1 MNSSPIQ
8 LKPNY
13 AWRSYLG
20 GSQLRAFR
28 NDESGDDDHFP
39 EDWLA
44 STSRARNGDNLQRAD
59 EGVSHVTVDGRDMAL
74 NDLIASQPEWFW
86 GKQTPPVEESGQIG
100 VLIKLLDAGVR
111 LHLQAHPNREFVKQ
125 RFGGNAGKTE
135 CWYILST
142 RGDDAYVYLGFQ
154 HPPTQQEWANMV
166 RDQDLNGMRACF
178 EKIPVKPGD
187 CLMVPSGTPHAIGD
201 GIFMIELQ
209 EPTDWVVRC
218 EFSAGGHVLEH
229 NARFMGLELDDV
241 LPVFDYRE
249 HSLKSVA
256 NTMIQAP
263 HVVRKTDAFTEERI
277 IDSTHQEFFR
287 LRRLSGC
294 GAADFAGG
302 EPMVL
307 IMLAGSG
314 ELDGVPIAAGET
326 WLLPG
331 AANNWN
337 WTAASTPHV
346 SSESSREGEWS
357 FLLAQ
362 PPVRRVSTNSD
373 AEAHVESTD

>member
-20 GSQLRAFR
+20 GSHLRSFR
-28 NDESGDDDHFP
+28 NDAVGTDNHFP

-44 STSRARNGDNLQRAD
+44 STSTARNGDNQQRDD
-59 EGVSHVTVDGRDMAL
+59 EGVSHLVVDGHDTAL
-74 NDLIASQPEWFW
+74 TDLIASNPDWFW
-86 GKQTPPVEESGQIG
+86 GKQIPPVDEPGQTG

-111 LHLQAHPNREFVKQ
+111 LHLQAHPNGEWVQKH
-125 RFGGNAGKTE
+125 FGAGAGDAGKTE

-142 RGDDAYVYLGFQ
+142 RGDDPYVYLGFQ
-154 HPPTQQEWANMV
+154 RPPTQAEWAKMV
-166 RDQDLNGMRACF
+166 GEQDLESMRACF

-229 NARFMGLELDDV
+229 SARFMGLELEDV
-241 LPVFDYRE
+241 LSIFDYSAHPVE
-249 HSLKSVA
+249 SLEDSFLQTPQILRKS
-256 NTMIQAP
+256 
-263 HVVRKTDAFTEERI
+263 DAFTEERI
-277 IDSTHQEFFR
+277 IDSKHQEFFR
-287 LRRLSGC
+287 LRRMTGN
-294 GAADFAGG
+294 GAADFNGG

-307 IMLAGSG
+307 IMLDGSG
-314 ELDGVPIAAGET
+314 ELDGNPISAGET

-331 AANNWN
+331 SANEWN
-337 WTAASTPHV
+337 WVKTN
-346 SSESSREGEWS
+346 ENEWS

-362 PPVRRVSTNSD
+362 PPTKQLQK
-373 AEAHVESTD
+373 